1 MPPVNRVRSG
11 CLSGSHTMK
20 RKIKIIVVSLS
31 LPLWLLALGLLLEV
45 LLNLYAGFRAE
56 RNVWRI
62 NEIADAHRAADDIVF
77 QEIKATVTPPD
88 TVSWRAPARDTILK
102 TGEEERFNLA
112 LERKELILTCDV
124 EGIIAHIYPCKS
136 SGELDTLGNRLSP
149 GDSLSV
155 ILPQAEFSD
164 ALTLIHQAEEHEAPG
179 RDYPIPLGEGDEYL
193 AECNVIRIAREPP
206 EYAMFLGDSRYVE
219 FMRKYR
225 PNIYRRDW
233 YMAQFNHSEFW
244 TNSLGFRNR
253 EIELPKPAECFRIVC
268 IGGSTTVEGPHNDL
282 TYPKVLEKNLRAYFN
297 SSHIEVIN
305 CGVDGL
311 GFPNELD
318 RMEDWLALQPDIILH
333 YNIINNASWMIL
345 SATEKAMQEN
355 GFMGSIYRTAAESK
369 LIEATGLSRV
379 YPHTS
384 YFKAELD
391 NTAFSC
397 FIKMEQMARE
407 AGVLMAIAS
416 FAIPDSDAI
425 TREEQDF
432 FESTFH
438 LTPTKG
444 GKLSELR
451 RLIDEYNR
459 LVREFSSQ
467 NNVIYIPVAENL
479 TGGVETFTDIC
490 HLRIAG
496 IRKKAAIVFEHI
508 RDVVGEGLELTDN
521 PLK

>member
-1 MPPVNRVRSG
+1 
-11 CLSGSHTMK
+11 MK
-20 RKIKIIVVSLS
+20 RKYKIVLAILS
-31 LPLWLLALGLLLEV
+31 IPLWLLAVGLLLEV
-45 LLNLYAGFRAE
+45 VLRLYADLRAQG
-56 RNVWRI
+56 NVWRI
-62 NEIADAHRAADDIVF
+62 NEIADVHRTADDVIF
-77 QEIKATVTPPD
+77 QEIQASLTPPD
-88 TVSWRAPARDTILK
+88 TVPWRAPARDTILK
-102 TGEEERFNLA
+102 SGDAERFDLA
-112 LERKELILTCDV
+112 RERKELIVTCDE
-124 EGIIAHIYPCKS
+124 EGIIEQIHPCNS
-136 SGELDTLGNRLSP
+136 CRELDFLGNRLSP

-155 ILPQAEFSD
+155 ILPQAEFAD
-164 ALTLIHQAEEHEAPG
+164 ALSLIQQAEDHETPG
-179 RDYPIPLGEGDEYL
+179 RDYPIPLGEGEMYL
-193 AECNVIRIAREPP
+193 AECNAIRVAREPP
-206 EYAMFLGDSRYVE
+206 EFAVFLGDSRYLE

-233 YMAQFNHSEFW
+233 YRAQFNHSEFW
-244 TNSLGFRNR
+244 TNSLGFRDR
-253 EIELPKPAECFRIVC
+253 EIELPKPPECFRIVC

-282 TYPKVLEKNLRAYFN
+282 TYPRVLEKNLREYFN
-297 SSHIEVIN
+297 SSHLEVIN

-311 GFPNELD
+311 GFPHELD

-333 YNIINNASWMIL
+333 YNIINNAIWMIL
-345 SATEKAMQEN
+345 SATENAMQED

-397 FIKMEQMARE
+397 FNKMQHMATE

-425 TREEQDF
+425 TSAEQDF

-444 GKLSELR
+444 GKLSELE

-459 LVREFSSQ
+459 LVRQFCSK
-467 NNVIYIPVAENL
+467 NDVVYIPVAEKLN
-479 TGGVETFTDIC
+479 GGIEMFTDIC
-490 HLRIAG
+490 HLRVEG
-496 IRKKAAIVFEHI
+496 IHQKADICFEHLREVI
-508 RDVVGEGLELTDN
+508 AERR
-521 PLK
+521 